1 MFWDEKI
8 HYVAVLY
15 ALAGNQTAR
24 FCSVRRTA
32 RIGRNDE
39 KAARAGWKLSAEAH
53 QKRGGIC
60 ENDNRQVGHGV
71 MHHTAL
77 DCRSARECSR
87 LTHCKG
93 SPVVSA

>member
-60 ENDNRQVGHGV
+60 EDDKRQGD
-71 MHHTAL
+71 TAL
-77 DCRSARECSR
+77 CIIR
-87 LTHCKG
+87 LWIVG
-93 SPVVSA
+93 QPENVVG